1 MKFFSK
7 MGIGSKIMATLSL
20 VLIICMSVL
29 TFIVVQNS
37 RSIQTQEAN
46 KLLVNGAAREA
57 NLVKNI
63 LNEIYVVVDISHIYL
78 NDFLLRARTED
89 QESME
94 SNIINMLDST
104 KWGQIGYV
112 YIKDSAFSGANI
124 LNPKHRLKNGEFMVL
139 AIDNNMQAKGGVEIL
154 QADDTVANFASVKEA
169 IALGKP
175 TIGRPTHQKIGG
187 KEYFG
192 VGINQPL
199 FGKDGKAHGVVGI
212 FIDLSGITAML
223 QDPSKSI
230 FKGDFKGMYSTDS
243 TIAVHG
249 RKEFLGKYL
258 REVNQSPTMN
268 ELKHAIENQIE
279 GIFDYTNSLNETSR
293 AAVANVDIGNGLAT
307 WTLIVSAP
315 LDSVLAP
322 VMSLRAL
329 MIASNAIMVVIVCL
343 VMFFFIKSQIVA
355 RINNMSH
362 LLFGFFDYLNH
373 KRDTPPHLV
382 APKAEDELG
391 RATLEINHNIQI
403 VQQNLEQDKVAIE
416 QSAQTA
422 KKVESGNLTARITQ
436 NPSNPQLKALKD
448 VLNNMLDVLQQRIG
462 ADMNAIHDVF
472 ESYKTLDFTK
482 QVPDAKGN
490 VESMT
495 NILGKEICQ
504 ILSASE
510 SYAKALT
517 TQTQNLKDSM
527 SKLFDGS
534 SSQASSLEESA
545 SAIEQISS
553 SMQNVSN
560 HTDEVTHQAEDIKN
574 IVGVIKDIADQT
586 NLLALNAAIE
596 AARAGEHG
604 RGFAVVADEVRKLA
618 ERTGKSLS
626 EIEANVNVLVQ
637 GINEMSESIREQ
649 TSGIAQINEA
659 ITQLESLTQDNVN
672 VANDTN
678 TITQEVAKIATEILS
693 DVNKKKF

>member
-1 MKFFSK
+1 MNFFSK
-7 MGIGSKIMATLSL
+7 MSIGSKIMATLSL
-20 VLIICMSVL
+20 VLIICMGAL
-29 TFIVVQNS
+29 TLIVTQNTH
-37 RSIQTQEAN
+37 SIQTQEAN

-57 NLVKNI
+57 NLVANI

-78 NDFLLRARTED
+78 NDFLLRARSED

-94 SNIINMLDST
+94 SNIINMLDSN
-104 KWGQIGYV
+104 KWGQVGYV
-112 YIKDSAFSGANI
+112 YIKDPAFSGANI
-124 LNPKHRLKNGEFMVL
+124 QNPKHRLKNGEFMIL
-139 AIDNNMQAKGGVEIL
+139 ATDNDTQNKGGVEIL
-154 QADDTVANFASVKEA
+154 QADDVITNFGSVKETLA
-169 IALGKP
+169 SGKP
-175 TIGRPTHQKIGG
+175 AIGRPTHQKIGG

-192 VGINQPL
+192 IGINQPL
-199 FGKDGKAHGVVGI
+199 LGKDGKAAGVVGI
-212 FIDLSGITAML
+212 FIDLSGITTML

-279 GIFDYTNSLNETSR
+279 GIFDYTNSLNEPSR
-293 AAVANVDIGNGLAT
+293 ASVANVDIGNGLAT
-307 WTLIVSAP
+307 WTLIISAP
-315 LDSVLAP
+315 LDSVLEP
-322 VMSLRAL
+322 VMSLRTL
-329 MIASNAIMVVIVCL
+329 IIISNVIIVVVVCL

-373 KRDTPPHLV
+373 KRNTPPHLV
-382 APKAEDELG
+382 TPKAEDELG

-416 QSAQTA
+416 QSARTA
-422 KKVESGNLTARITQ
+422 KEVESGNFTARITQ
-436 NPSNPQLKALKD
+436 NPSNPQLKELKD

-462 ADMNAIHDVF
+462 ADMNAILTVF

-495 NILGKEICQ
+495 NTLGKEICQ

-649 TSGIAQINEA
+649 TSGITQINEA
-659 ITQLESLTQDNVN
+659 ITQLESLTQENVN

-678 TITQEVAKIATEILS
+678 TITQEVAKIANEILS